1 MNDFSRDAEKKQ
13 ISESYSQTVDLVLK
27 IPLIMKDELK
37 NKVQGWLEDQGYPL
51 EMKVARAFA
60 ESDFEVRQSSFYTDP
75 ESNEVR
81 EIDIVCN
88 SNYVI
93 DAFYVY
99 FVIECKSA
107 SKPWVLFTSE
117 NTFVNYNKYFAYCLY
132 SEVGKKLFIDKT
144 LEILA
149 REDVL
154 TWFNKKGRNG
164 YSMTEAFTS
173 SIDNTYKAA
182 MSALKAAVAL
192 KILADENKHLTFI
205 FPVIVVDGSLFES
218 YLDVDGKLVVDAINK
233 GFLHFPRQTKEVT
246 GTTIYVVTLDYL
258 PEFIVEAKRI
268 ITELKELLADVT
280 WDTYSSYE

>member
-1 MNDFSRDAEKKQ
+1 
-13 ISESYSQTVDLVLK
+13 
-27 IPLIMKDELK
+27 MKDELK
-37 NKVQGWLEDQGYPL
+37 NKVQAWLEDQGYPL

-88 SNYVI
+88 STCVVF
-93 DAFYVY
+93 DVY

-107 SKPWVLFTSE
+107 SRPWILFTSE

-132 SEVGKKLFIDKT
+132 SEVAKKVFINKT
-144 LEILA
+144 VEILA

-164 YSMTEAFTS
+164 YSITEAFTS

-192 KILADENKHLTFI
+192 KILADENKHLTFV

-218 YLDVDGKLVVDAINK
+218 YLDVNGKLVVDAIKK

-246 GTTIYVVTLDYL
+246 GTTICVVTLDYV
-258 PEFIVEAKRI
+258 PEFIVEAKRMT
-268 ITELKELLADVT
+268 TELQELLADVT

>member
-1 MNDFSRDAEKKQ
+1 
-13 ISESYSQTVDLVLK
+13 
-27 IPLIMKDELK
+27 MKDELK
-37 NKVQGWLEDQGYPL
+37 KKVQAWLEEQGYPL
-51 EMKVARAFA
+51 EMKVAKAFA
-60 ESDFEVRQSSFYTDP
+60 ESDFEVRQSSFYIDP

-81 EIDIVCN
+81 EIDIVVCN
-88 SNYVI
+88 STYVI
-93 DAFYVY
+93 DVFDVY
-99 FVIECKSA
+99 FVIECKSV
-107 SKPWVLFTSE
+107 SRPWVLFTSE
-117 NTFVNYNKYFAYCLY
+117 NTFANYNKYFAYCLY
-132 SEVGKKLFIDKT
+132 SEVGKKLFINKT

-149 REDVL
+149 RGDVL

-192 KILADENKHLTFI
+192 KILADENKRLTFI

-218 YLDVDGKLVVDAINK
+218 YLDVDGKLVVDAIKK

-246 GTTIYVVTLDYL
+246 GTTIYVVTLDYV

-268 ITELKELLADVT
+268 TTELKELLTDVT
-280 WDTYSSYE
+280 WNNYSSYE